1 MARSRASF
9 LLHIGLLASVAGCFR
24 APARA
29 AAGVTDDWGR
39 ALRMAPARR
48 IVSLQPA
55 TTELVFAL
63 GLGDRLVGRTTWC
76 DYPPAALRVTD
87 VGAGIGPNVEA
98 IAAVHPDLVLLY
110 ASEANR
116 DALRQLGAL
125 GIGVAVLR
133 VDLTADMRR
142 AAHVIAT
149 LAGVPGSADS
159 LLAVFDSAMASARRF
174 VVIPAPRTSHLAPS
188 LYVDIEPNPP
198 ITVGAGSFLSEV
210 IAEAGA
216 RNVFDDITRPSA
228 PVSLEAI
235 VARDPD
241 AVLVLTTDTAHARG
255 IAARPGWRALSAV
268 RDGRIIAVNG
278 SLFGRPSPRMPQAVA
293 ELASRLASLRA
304 R

>member
-9 LLHIGLLASVAGCFR
+9 LSLISVALVVAACS
-24 APARA
+24 RA
-29 AAGVTDDWGR
+29 AAPVAVGVTDDWGR
-39 ALRMAPARR
+39 AVRMAPARR

-76 DYPPAALRVTD
+76 DYPAAALRVAD

-98 IAAVHPDLVLLY
+98 IAAVRPDLVLLY
-110 ASEANR
+110 GSEANR

-125 GIGVAVLR
+125 GVSVAVLR

-149 LAGVPGSADS
+149 LAGVPGAADS
-159 LLAVFDSAMASARRF
+159 LLVAFDTAMAAARSHARASAR
-174 VVIPAPRTSHLAPS
+174 PS
-188 LYVDIEPNPP
+188 VYVDIEPNPP

-210 IAEAGA
+210 IAAAGA
-216 RNVFDDITRPSA
+216 RNVFDDIARPSA

-241 AVLVLTTDTAHARG
+241 AVLVLTPDTSRLRSIGLRG
-255 IAARPGWRALSAV
+255 GWRAVRAV
-268 RDGRIIAVNG
+268 REGRIIGVNG

-293 ELASRLASLRA
+293 ALAARLAELRA